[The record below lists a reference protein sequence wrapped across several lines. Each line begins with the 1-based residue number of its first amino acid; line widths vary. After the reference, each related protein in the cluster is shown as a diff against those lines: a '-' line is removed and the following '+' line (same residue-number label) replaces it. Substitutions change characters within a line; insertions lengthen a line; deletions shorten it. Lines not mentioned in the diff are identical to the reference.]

1 MNPVWQDTR
10 TWRITETLEV
20 LVEDDGHTH
29 QHNEHIHEV
38 GAFIHA
44 SEQGTQVGTVA
55 KQEVRQCAEEQTC
68 SHYDT
73 PFHTVNEVTIDK
85 A

>member
-1 MNPVWQDTR
+1 M
-10 TWRITETLEV
+10 EV
-20 LVEDDGHTH
+20 LVEDDSHTH

-55 KQEVRQCAEEQTC
+55 KQEQTC
-68 SHYDT
+68 RHYDT